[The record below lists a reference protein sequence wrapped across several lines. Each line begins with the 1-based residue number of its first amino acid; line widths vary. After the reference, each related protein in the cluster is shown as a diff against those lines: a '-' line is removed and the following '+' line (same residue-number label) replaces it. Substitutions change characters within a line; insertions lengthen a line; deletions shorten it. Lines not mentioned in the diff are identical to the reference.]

1 MYVDEDEQALVPKV
15 LEKIKENQLLEQFD
29 PSNYISDVPLND
41 YKNQDNFIS
50 YSDFIKV
57 LLEYQLRAREKFLLK
72 FKHLFRLFDR
82 DNNGKKTKSST
93 DSN

>member
-15 LEKIKENQLLEQFD
+15 EEKIRENQLLEQFD
-29 PSNYISDVPLND
+29 ASNYISDVPLND

-50 YSDFIKV
+50 YSDFLKV

-82 DNNGKKTKSST
+82 DNNGKL
-93 DSN
+93 NW